1 MNDLA
6 LILARLAE
14 IDRQLDEVEAEL
26 EPGTLMSDLR
36 HARRILRKLA
46 DVVDRASRARAS

>member
-1 MNDLA
+1 MNDLT
-6 LILARLAE
+6 LVLARLAE
-14 IDRQLDEVEAEL
+14 IDRQIDEIEAEL

-46 DVVDRASRARAS
+46 DIVERASQAQAS